1 MNTSFAFKINNM
13 RQKVLSVAGLLLL
26 FLLQMAA
33 NPPRVSASVVMN
45 YGADGNDYFQFT
57 TPSGIRVKQIV

>member
-1 MNTSFAFKINNM
+1 VNTCFAFKINNM

-26 FLLQMAA
+26 LLQMAA

-57 TPSGIRVKQIV
+57 TPSGIRVKQIM